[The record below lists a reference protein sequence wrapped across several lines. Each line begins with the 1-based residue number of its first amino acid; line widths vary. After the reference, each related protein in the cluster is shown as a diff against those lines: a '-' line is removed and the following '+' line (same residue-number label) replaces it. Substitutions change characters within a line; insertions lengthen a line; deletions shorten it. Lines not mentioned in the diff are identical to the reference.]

1 MVHGAFRIASCV
13 LQEAVKEDVA
23 TSDSDCRPQGGY
35 MEDRELMVANATTRE
50 PGGAEF
56 FPLAALLK

>member
-1 MVHGAFRIASCV
+1 M